1 MGAALI
7 NTIATSATASFI
19 VVHGNSPA
27 ALEAGAVHGYTTAF
41 TFSGI
46 VLAAAAVIAFTLIRR
61 ARSLEQPTGT
71 EALVDETLVEDTE
84 AVALA
89 GAGV

>member
-1 MGAALI
+1 MA
-7 NTIATSATASFI
+7 
-19 VVHGNSPA
+19 HGHTPA
-27 ALEAGAVHGYTTAF
+27 ALEAGAIHGYTTAF

-46 VLAAAAVIAFTLIRR
+46 VLATAAVTSFALIRR
-61 ARSLEQPTGT
+61 ARHQEQPV
-71 EALVDETLVEDTE
+71 EILDEEIFVESDE